1 MDEHFLFY
9 IPPEDIREER
19 MWFPEEEVRH
29 IGKVLRKQAGDIVQA
44 TDGTGRLLDVE
55 LIVVDKKKA
64 AGEIVQSREISA
76 GPERVLAMG
85 LIRQRD
91 RLEFAVEKAVEL
103 GVTRLVL
110 VHSDHSG
117 TMTVKP
123 ARIEKTIISA
133 MKQSRR
139 CHLPVWEERDSF
151 YDVLSAYRDNRTVI
165 MADPEGVTSRDWHPG
180 RNPALLM
187 VGPEGG
193 FSGKE
198 KDQAIASAA
207 QFVNLGSN
215 RLRTETAACALLTLA
230 GV

>member
-9 IPPEDIREER
+9 LPAEEIREER
-19 MWFPEEEVRH
+19 MWFPADEVRH
-29 IGKVLRKQAGDIVQA
+29 IVKVLRKQAGDIVQA

-55 LIVVDKKKA
+55 LIVVDKKKV
-64 AGEIVQSREISA
+64 AGEIVRSREVPA
-76 GPERVLAMG
+76 GPERILAMG

-117 TMTVKP
+117 QMNVK
-123 ARIEKTIISA
+123 AQRIDKTIISA

-139 CHLPVWEERDSF
+139 CHLPVWEERGSF
-151 YDVLSAYRDNRTVI
+151 YSVLAEYRENRSLIVAH
-165 MADPEGVTSRDWHPG
+165 ADGETAGNWPTGS
-180 RNPALLM
+180 NSALLM

-193 FSGKE
+193 FSENEAG
-198 KDQAIASAA
+198 
-207 QFVNLGSN
+207 QFVASGAKLVKLGEN
-215 RLRTETAACALLTLA
+215 RLRTETAVCAMLSFA
-230 GV
+230 NM